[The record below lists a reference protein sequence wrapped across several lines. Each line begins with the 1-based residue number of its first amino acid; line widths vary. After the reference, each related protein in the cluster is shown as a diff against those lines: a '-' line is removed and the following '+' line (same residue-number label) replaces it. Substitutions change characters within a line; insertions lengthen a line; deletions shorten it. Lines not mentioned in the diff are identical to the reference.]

1 VHAQNISYEAAH
13 AIVAAEVQAN
23 CQGGYTGRA
32 AARQVFKNSG
42 ISPNA
47 IVSAGVVPENVCQ
60 TLTTSTYGA
69 SSLQEVEVTVVAKAQ
84 DKAPVLGLPS
94 FTTNITAEATLP
106 LEIGNEK
113 SNESGQA
120 IVELVIILLLLILLV
135 AGFLQIYIDI
145 HASDVASQAAR
156 A

>member
-1 VHAQNISYEAAH
+1 MHAQNISYEAAH

-60 TLTTSTYGA
+60 TLTSTYGA
-69 SSLQEVEVTVVAKAQ
+69 ASLQEVEVTVVAKAQ